1 MYAISFLILWYK
13 HQFMCTSYDLIANCT
28 LMFVCVFCLFFNFIF
43 WSLLS
48 FSLFFQVVKF
58 QQVISYEFVPSYYT
72 IIKLYPW
79 QSLTFDT
86 YWMELHFK
94 IWSQTFVLWEN
105 VRKVQKKKK
114 IARDIQVLPFWAQ
127 FCLYFMWKV
136 LHVFMLMTIPH

>member
-1 MYAISFLILWYK
+1 
-13 HQFMCTSYDLIANCT
+13 
-28 LMFVCVFCLFFNFIF
+28 MFVCVFCLFFNFIF
-43 WSLLS
+43 WALLS

-86 YWMELHFK
+86 YWMELRFK

-114 IARDIQVLPFWAQ
+114 NS
-127 FCLYFMWKV
+127 
-136 LHVFMLMTIPH
+136 